1 MLLTVIQISGFKSVW
16 KQFQVN
22 LWIFVEIWKKRRGQT
37 SVERSAQA
45 GGAASIPLVE
55 VGGATSSLLS
65 DNSRSQRKARP
76 DQTCRKQRSPFFN
89 FQPWQTVRLQQRL
102 PKCRTH
108 ISLPP
113 VFPLHSSQFKIF
125 NWKMNITTMKKGHMH
140 KFKTYKKYKRTVLL
154 KSHFKYHF
162 NNKNI

>member
-1 MLLTVIQISGFKSVW
+1 MLLTVAPSGIKSRW
-16 KQFQVN
+16 ICGWRFEKWDRTSIDCLAQV
-22 LWIFVEIWKKRRGQT
+22 
-37 SVERSAQA
+37 
-45 GGAASIPLVE
+45 GGAASIPPVE

-65 DNSRSQRKARP
+65 DSSRSQRKARR
-76 DQTCRKQRSPFFN
+76 DETCRKQRSPFLISSHDTHCLF
-89 FQPWQTVRLQQRL
+89 TATT
-102 PKCRTH
+102 PKMSDSYFSPPRT
-108 ISLPP
+108 
-113 VFPLHSSQFKIF
+113 PLHTSQFKIF